1 MRRAR
6 VAATSLRRTTVLAA
20 LLVASTAVGAQ
31 QTEIGSRVAQRAQT
45 ASVKSGSQSVVDS
58 HLYAECIV
66 HRRASLSASYLELT
80 DPSVTGSARA
90 NLGRQIECNNTQI
103 SSEFSNEQRLSIP
116 TDLYRGMIAEALI
129 AARFVRATPAPVPL
143 AKIYVSPWV
152 GVSGRAPAVEEMGI
166 CVAATDPEGIKV
178 VLASSPES
186 SEELAALR
194 ALAPAMGS
202 CLAAN
207 VKLTANR
214 QSIRATLAEA
224 LYHRLASPVLAPT
237 ASSEKK

>member
-1 MRRAR
+1 MKRAR
-6 VAATSLRRTTVLAA
+6 ITAMSMRRTTAIGA
-20 LLVASTAVGAQ
+20 LLVASTTAGAQ
-31 QTEIGSRVAQRAQT
+31 QAEIGSRVAQRAQT
-45 ASVKSGSQSVVDS
+45 ASIKSGSQSVVDS

-80 DPSVTGSARA
+80 DPALTGPARA

-129 AARFVRATPAPVPL
+129 AARFGRATLAPVPL
-143 AKIYVSPWV
+143 TKVYVSPWAD
-152 GVSGRAPAVEEMGI
+152 VSRRAPAVEEMGV
-166 CVAATDPEGIKV
+166 CVAATDPTGIGV

-186 SEELAALR
+186 GEELVALK

-202 CLAAN
+202 CLTAN

-224 LYHRLASPVLAPT
+224 LYHRLASPVPAPT
-237 ASSEKK
+237 ASPEKK